1 MATRDSTAVAILTP
15 GDLEHSGGIGRAIG
29 YVVDAWRRNGNG
41 PAVSLID
48 TRGPAHIAFAPAY
61 FAAALWK
68 LSRHG
73 ELDLLHLNLSS
84 RGSTVRKLIVAVWA
98 RASGVPYLIHLHG
111 SRFDRFYRGLPR
123 PARRLVRAMFAGA
136 AQILVLGESWKS
148 FVVDEVGADPAK
160 IAIVYNGVPAPAL
173 TRRAAA
179 ESGPCHLLF
188 LGRLGARKGTPELI
202 AALADPALATVDW
215 RATIAGD
222 GEVESFRML
231 ASAKGVAERIAF
243 PGWVDRSGVDR
254 LLAAA
259 DILVLPSHEE
269 GLPVAVIEALANGIA
284 VVTTPV
290 GALPEVL
297 CDGETALLVAP
308 GDAGALAVALRRL
321 IADPR
326 LRQSIGAAGA
336 EVYRRHFRV
345 EDVAERILALYGC
358 ALGAGSVAADAAML
372 AADDVAQG
380 QEQRAQP
387 RVLPQALPAKLA
399 RQ

>member
-1 MATRDSTAVAILTP
+1 MLTP

-29 YVVDAWRRNGNG
+29 YVVDAWQRSGDG
-41 PAVSLID
+41 PAVALID
-48 TRGPAHIAFAPAY
+48 TRGPAHIVFAPVY
-61 FAAALWK
+61 FAAALWQ
-68 LSRHG
+68 LRRMARRG

-84 RGSTVRKLIVAVWA
+84 RGSTVRKLIVAAWA
-98 RASGVPYLIHLHG
+98 RAFGVPYLIHLHG

-123 PARRLVRAMFAGA
+123 LAQRLVRSMFAGA
-136 AQILVLGESWKS
+136 AQIIVLGERWKN
-148 FVVDEVGADPAK
+148 FVVAEIGADPAK
-160 IAIVYNGVPAPAL
+160 IAIVYNGVPAPPR
-173 TRRAAA
+173 TPRAGA
-179 ESGPCHLLF
+179 ESASCHVLF

-202 AALADPALATVDW
+202 AALADPALATLAW

-222 GEVESFRML
+222 GDIESFRML
-231 ASAKGVAERIAF
+231 ASTKGVAARIAF
-243 PGWVDRSGVDR
+243 PGWVDRGGVDR

-297 CDGETALLVAP
+297 CDGETALLIAP
-308 GDAGALAVALRRL
+308 GDAAGLAQALRRL
-321 IADPR
+321 IADPL
-326 LRQSIGAAGA
+326 LRQRIGGAGAA
-336 EVYRRHFRV
+336 VYRRHFRV
-345 EDVAERILALYGC
+345 EDVAERILALYRRV
-358 ALGAGSVAADAAML
+358 LGVGSVAADAATL

-380 QEQRAQP
+380 QEQRTQP